1 MFVKNSNSIKRDT
14 ISVNEYQKKYLM
26 DNGYSPISKNKN
38 GWVYLANRTILDL
51 IKKCKGGETL
61 FG

>member
-14 ISVNEYQKKYLM
+14 ITVNEYQKKYLM

-51 IKKCKGGETL
+51 IKKI
-61 FG
+61 

>member
-26 DNGYSPISKNKN
+26 DNGYYPVSKDKN
-38 GWVYLANRTILDL
+38 GWVYLANRTILDSL
-51 IKKCKGGETL
+51 KKCKGGETL